1 MAADERMLRNMI
13 KDLYDKKKSGA
24 LYVSVVETSEDLIRI
39 YFKKGEIYYLSYGSA
54 IGQDAMEIIEYYT
67 LQNATFFEGLAAP
80 EGTTASKFPTQKFIA
95 MLEKTMKKVRVP

>member
-1 MAADERMLRNMI
+1 MAKERFFADLMQEIN
-13 KDLYDKKKSGA
+13 DAKKSGS
-24 LYVSVVETSEDLIRI
+24 LFINVLQSSEDLIRI